1 MRGGAPIHGSGAHFL
16 RQRLPPEC
24 GYARRLSFMSLPL
37 VHDNVQPRSSIAV
50 QNGSVAKIA
59 LQGIVPEELVQRIP
73 ELTLEEARRV
83 TATVHNGGDYTAP
96 RSGVRRASRHA
107 VCAACYLPELHV
119 QRTVSSSVDPFVK
132 LAFRTDDERVVEAVR
147 IPLQQP
153 GRFTVCVSSQVGCA
167 LACAF
172 CATGRLGLGRNLEVW
187 EIVEQVRLVKATLG
201 AGQRIHG
208 VVFQGMGEPLANW
221 ERVRAAIRVMSHP
234 CGLSIDARN
243 ITVSTAGLPN
253 GIRRLAN
260 ESPKVRLAW
269 SIGSARPE
277 VRSKLM
283 PINDAHALE
292 DVFQA
297 VVEHARTTNI
307 SPLWAI
313 TLLEGQNDSEAD
325 ALALA
330 ALVRRFRAETGHSPR
345 VSVIPYNAI
354 DDEDNDPF
362 RRVGDAAE
370 ARFRD
375 VMRAEGVFTH
385 KRYSGGSDVGAA
397 CGQLAAKA

>member
-1 MRGGAPIHGSGAHFL
+1 
-16 RQRLPPEC
+16 
-24 GYARRLSFMSLPL
+24 MSLPL
-37 VHDNVQPRSSIAV
+37 VHDSVETRRDSPVAT
-50 QNGSVAKIA
+50 NGPAGKIA
-59 LQGIVPEELVQRIP
+59 LQGIVPEDLVQRLP
-73 ELTLEEARRV
+73 ELTLAEARRV
-83 TATVHNGGDYTAP
+83 TATVHNGGDHTAP
-96 RSGVRRASRHA
+96 HSGVRRTSRQA

-119 QRTVSSSVDPFVK
+119 ERTVSSSVDPFVK
-132 LAFRTDDERVVEAVR
+132 LAFRTHDARVIEAVR
-147 IPLQQP
+147 IPLEQP

-187 EIVEQVRLVKATLG
+187 EIIEQVRLVKSTLG

-243 ITVSTAGLPN
+243 ITVSTAGLPS
-253 GIRRLAN
+253 GIRRLAKELPN
-260 ESPKVRLAW
+260 VRLAW
-269 SIGSARPE
+269 SIGSARTE

-283 PINDAHALE
+283 PINESHALE
-292 DVFQA
+292 EVFQA
-297 VVEHARTTNI
+297 VVEHARTTNM
-307 SPLWAI
+307 SPLWAV
-313 TLLEGQNDSEAD
+313 TLLEGQNDGDAD

-330 ALVRRFRAETGHSPR
+330 ALVRRFRAESGHSPR

-354 DDEDNDPF
+354 DVAGNDPF
-362 RRVGDAAE
+362 RRVSDDVE
-370 ARFRD
+370 ARFRA

-385 KRYSGGSDVGAA
+385 KRYSGGGDVGAA

>member
-1 MRGGAPIHGSGAHFL
+1 
-16 RQRLPPEC
+16 
-24 GYARRLSFMSLPL
+24 MSLPL